1 MEESFSSS
9 RYKIN
14 SDIGSKYMHIG
25 LVLLYL
31 SYSMNIILN
40 MDTIVLNNGT
50 IVWILSLIS

>member
-40 MDTIVLNNGT
+40 MDTVILNNGT
-50 IVWILSLIS
+50 IV